1 MTFNRRTNGDVANS
15 ERLRRVAP
23 VSAGAIIQ
31 EFSSSGDDD
40 PQHLKATTKSIAAF
54 AYLISPM
61 SSSYSIFKLGFP
73 ELGVPPVL
81 IHLNG
86 IFHEINIPKDH
97 PFEWDFQYT
106 LW

>member
-1 MTFNRRTNGDVANS
+1 MTFNRRTIRDVANG

-40 PQHLKATTKSIAAF
+40 PKSIAAF

-61 SSSYSIFKLGFP
+61 SSSIHIPWGF
-73 ELGVPPVL
+73 LNWGYL
-81 IHLNG
+81 QIIHLNG
-86 IFHEINIPKDH
+86 IFHEINIPRSSI
-97 PFEWDFQYT
+97 
-106 LW
+106 